1 MRRTTYASGR
11 RGARRLSLCGV
22 IDLHSHVLPG
32 LDDGP
37 ADLAGAIDLA
47 QAAERA
53 GTEVLV
59 ATPHISSEFA
69 VDPLAVPG
77 RVEALQAELALA
89 GVDVEIATGGEL
101 APERAP
107 ELGEPALRAIGLGGA
122 GWVLL
127 ECPFV
132 PARDL
137 VELVADRLWA
147 TGHRVLLAHP
157 ERSPAYLP
165 GPDRLAALVRR
176 GALVQITAGSLRGEF
191 GRTAQRYC
199 WELLDRRLVH
209 VVASDAHDARDR
221 PPDVLATV
229 RSVAAERAL
238 PRAMTEWLTGQV
250 PAAVLAGED
259 PPPGPRT
266 APAGPPRRTHRRW
279 SFRR

>member
-1 MRRTTYASGR
+1 MRGTTYAR
-11 RGARRLSLCGV
+11 ADPERSLWRV

-32 LDDGP
+32 IDDGP
-37 ADLAGAIDLA
+37 RDLAGAVALA
-47 QAAERA
+47 RAAERA

-69 VDPLAVPG
+69 VEPLEVPA
-77 RVEALQAELALA
+77 RVDALRAELARA
-89 GVDVEIATGGEL
+89 GVGVELATGGEL

-107 ELGEPALRAIGLGGA
+107 ELGAEALRAIGLGG
-122 GWVLL
+122 GDWVLL

-132 PARDL
+132 PARQL
-137 VELVADRLWA
+137 VELVADRLRA

-165 GPDRLAALVRR
+165 DVERLAALVRR
-176 GALVQITAGSLRGEF
+176 GALVQVTAGSLRGDF

-221 PPDVLATV
+221 PPEVLATV
-229 RSVAAERAL
+229 EATLAARAL
-238 PRAMTEWLTGQV
+238 PRALGEWLTRDV
-250 PAAVLAGED
+250 PGALLAGEA
-259 PPPGPRT
+259 
-266 APAGPPRRTHRRW
+266 APACPVPATAMRRPRRRW
-279 SFRR
+279 SFMR